1 MGAFKIK
8 LPHPIDL
15 GAYEVALTE
24 IQYPL
29 TWYNVHQAG
38 FNVKFPDNVNK
49 TVRLPDGRYEDVQA
63 VVDAVQKQ
71 LQTLCVNEAIIV
83 RWDKVR
89 MKTEV
94 QIRQDNTELLITP
107 SLRDI
112 LGFDALHFT
121 KGLTIG
127 QNHADIDTGMT
138 AIYVY
143 SDIVQN
149 QFVGDTLV
157 PLLRVVPIRGA
168 DKNVYRG
175 EEFLHPRY
183 LPTKRETTSVMEFN
197 LRTDAG
203 KVISFKTGKVVLTLH
218 FRALPQRR

>member
-1 MGAFKIK
+1 
-8 LPHPIDL
+8 
-15 GAYEVALTE
+15 
-24 IQYPL
+24 
-29 TWYNVHQAG
+29 
-38 FNVKFPDNVNK
+38 
-49 TVRLPDGRYEDVQA
+49 
-63 VVDAVQKQ
+63 
-71 LQTLCVNEAIIV
+71 
-83 RWDKVR
+83 
-89 MKTEV
+89 MKTLV
-94 QIRQDNTELLITP
+94 QIRQDNAELLITP
-107 SLRDI
+107 SLKNI
-112 LGFDALHFT
+112 LGFDTIHFT
-121 KGLTIG
+121 KGLSVG
-127 QNHADIDTGMT
+127 QNHADIDAGMT

-197 LRTDAG
+197 LRTDTG

-218 FRALPQRR
+218 FRKLQQR